1 MTQYEKIAQYEM
13 SKWQRAMMRKPT
25 LTGRL
30 THKAQMKINNIIPE
44 KVHKVITAAFKNMV
58 NGVLTGAKF
67 ISGKPYQ
74 QATLE
79 MREIR
84 VKDKI
89 VLYKNTSAAE
99 GAVTGAGGILL
110 GLADFP
116 AWLTLKIKMMF
127 DIAQLYGYDTR
138 DYKERLYI
146 LYVFQLAF
154 SGAEHRREVF
164 VTITDWEHF
173 SLNLPP
179 KEEFDWRKFQQE
191 YRDYLDLA
199 KFLQLIPG
207 IGAVVG
213 AYVNHKLTDKLGTTA
228 INAYR
233 MRYFAEKN
241 G

>member
-1 MTQYEKIAQYEM
+1 MNEYERIAQYEM
-13 SKWQRAMMRKPT
+13 SQWQRAMMRKPSWA
-25 LTGRL
+25 GRYARK
-30 THKAQMKINNIIPE
+30 TQKKINSMIPE

-89 VLYKNTSAAE
+89 NVYKNTSAAE
-99 GAVTGAGGILL
+99 GAITGAGGILL

-127 DIAQLYGYDTR
+127 DIAQLYGYDTS

-146 LYVFQLAF
+146 LHVFQLAF
-154 SGAEHRREVF
+154 SGAEHRRDVF
-164 VTITDWEHF
+164 VTIADWEHY
-173 SLNLPP
+173 SKNLPP
-179 KEEFDWRKFQQE
+179 KDEFDWRSFQQE

-207 IGAVVG
+207 VGAVVG
-213 AYVNHKLTDKLGTTA
+213 AYVNHKLTNKLGTTA

-233 MRYFAEKN
+233 MRYFAEK